1 MIGLSN
7 RKILNKSFYLRED
20 VVEIA
25 KELLG
30 KVLCTNK
37 NGRLTAGMIIET
49 EAYAGIYDKASHA
62 YGNRRT
68 KRTEVM
74 YQEGGVAYVYLC
86 YGIHSLFNVVTNQK
100 NIPHAVLIRGIL
112 PVAGKEIMLERA
124 GKSKDKNTLGKGPG
138 KLSKILGI
146 DHTHTG
152 TSLTSSKADSNFS
165 IWLEDRGISI
175 KTSNILVNKRI
186 GIDYAK
192 EDALLP
198 YRFTLKNPNI

>member
-1 MIGLSN
+1 MIDFSN

-25 KELLG
+25 KEFLG

-49 EAYAGIYDKASHA
+49 EAYAGVHDKASHA

-68 KRTEVM
+68 KRTEIM

-112 PVAGKEIMLERA
+112 PVVGKSIMFERA
-124 GKSKDKNTLGKGPG
+124 GKSKYENTLGNGPG

-152 TSLTSSKADSNFS
+152 TSLTSPNADSNFS
-165 IWLEDRGISI
+165 IWLEDRGIST